1 MEKWV
6 IVTIVALI
14 TLAVVVGFVAITKP
28 AMWDSLKR
36 ALSTYLVP

>member
-28 AMWDSLKR
+28 AAWDALKR